1 MPKKQPYVRAI
12 ALANLPEFVAKH
24 GGDPKRLISKV
35 GLDFSHIGK
44 QGTFLSWSKACNLLE
59 LCAETINEPQFGI
72 KWADEISEDFPNT
85 GPMVLITAL
94 VSNVRQFIN
103 IAIEY
108 HKSHCNGLSY
118 ELTEDEVLK
127 EASYFIHLHP
137 QTPACRQYAEH
148 IAAVIVRMSQRYL
161 FDIKFKE
168 IHFQH
173 SPLCPLEFY
182 ETKFNCKVIFNSN
195 HFKIIGKTSDLDKP
209 FNGPLANTP
218 LNGSLAF
225 LQPVLKRYLDRRL
238 IKVRHSETPITNTI
252 EEILPSVLGAKK
264 SDIDSLATIL
274 GISTKK
280 LQRLLKTEGHNFSA
294 IRDKTRQ
301 NMTKRFFSESDI
313 PIADIARALD
323 YKSPEAFNTACKRW
337 VGQPPRE
344 YRKTLKTK

>member
-1 MPKKQPYVRAI
+1 
-12 ALANLPEFVAKH
+12 
-24 GGDPKRLISKV
+24 
-35 GLDFSHIGK
+35 
-44 QGTFLSWSKACNLLE
+44 LE

-103 IAIEY
+103 I
-108 HKSHCNGLSY
+108 
-118 ELTEDEVLK
+118 
-127 EASYFIHLHP
+127 
-137 QTPACRQYAEH
+137 CRQYAEH

-238 IKVRHSETPITNTI
+238 YDEAIFQRIRYSYCRHCPCIG
-252 EEILPSVLGAKK
+252 L
-264 SDIDSLATIL
+264 
-274 GISTKK
+274 
-280 LQRLLKTEGHNFSA
+280 
-294 IRDKTRQ
+294 
-301 NMTKRFFSESDI
+301 
-313 PIADIARALD
+313 
-323 YKSPEAFNTACKRW
+323 
-337 VGQPPRE
+337 
-344 YRKTLKTK
+344 